1 MRMKRVVRGFIAAPL
16 VLIGLLS
23 AAPADAQRP
32 HPPYIPVPDPT
43 VPTVLPQGE
52 YCDDFTAI
60 VTFTKLNQ
68 YIVQDTTDPVTGVE
82 TLRITGNAQATV
94 TNQSTGESVT
104 YNISG
109 PATVVINPDGSF
121 SADAG
126 GPNLLWTTQDN
137 SFAGVPTISYTTGH
151 VTFEV
156 DASGQTTSYTLAG
169 GARQTDVCAV
179 LAS

>member
-1 MRMKRVVRGFIAAPL
+1 MRMKRAVRGFMAAPL
-16 VLIGLLS
+16 ILIGLLS

-32 HPPYIPVPDPT
+32 HPPYNPGPN
-43 VPTVLPQGE
+43 PTVLPQGD

-126 GPNLLWTTQDN
+126 GPNLLWTTQAN
-137 SFAGVPTISYTTGH
+137 SFTGVPTISYTTGH
-151 VTFEV
+151 VTFAV
-156 DASGQTTSYTLAG
+156 DASGKTTSYTLAG

>member
-1 MRMKRVVRGFIAAPL
+1 MRMKRAVRGIIAAPL
-16 VLIGLLS
+16 VLIGLVS
-23 AAPADAQRP
+23 AAPADPQRP
-32 HPPYIPVPDPT
+32 HPPYNPGPN
-43 VPTVLPQGE
+43 PTVLPQGE

-60 VTFTKLNQ
+60 VTFTELNQ
-68 YIVQDTTDPVTGVE
+68 YIVRSTTASDGTVTW
-82 TLRITGNAQATV
+82 RITGHAQATV

-121 SADAG
+121 SANAG

-137 SFAGVPTISYTTGH
+137 SYPGVPPISYTTGH
-151 VTFEV
+151 VTFAV
-156 DASGQTTSYTLAG
+156 NASGQTTSYTLAG

>member
-1 MRMKRVVRGFIAAPL
+1 MRLKRALPGLIAAPL
-16 VLIGLLS
+16 VLIGLLL

-32 HPPYIPVPDPT
+32 HPPYNPGPN
-43 VPTVLPQGE
+43 PTVLAQGD
-52 YCDDFTAI
+52 YCDDFTAV

-68 YIVQDTTDPVTGVE
+68 YIIHDTTDPVTGVE

-104 YNISG
+104 YNING
-109 PATVVINPDGSF
+109 PATLVINPDGSF

-137 SFAGVPTISYTTGH
+137 SFPGVPAISYTTGH
-151 VTFEV
+151 VTFAV

>member
-1 MRMKRVVRGFIAAPL
+1 MRMKRAVRGFIAAPL
-16 VLIGLLS
+16 LLIGLLS

-32 HPPYIPVPDPT
+32 HPPYNPGPN
-43 VPTVLPQGE
+43 PTVLPQGE
-52 YCDDFTAI
+52 YCDDFTAV
-60 VTFTKLNQ
+60 VTFTTLNQ
-68 YIVQDTTDPVTGVE
+68 YIIQDTTDPVTHVE
-82 TLRITGNAQATV
+82 TLRITGHAQATV

-121 SADAG
+121 SAEAG

-137 SFAGVPTISYTTGH
+137 SYPGVPTISYTTGH
-151 VTFEV
+151 VTFAV